1 MPRSQV
7 APLRPSRRTS
17 GFTLLEL
24 LIVIAIIGVLSGVLF
39 YFSARAVYATQL
51 RDGAIQVLTDLRQ
64 ARSQAQ
70 RNTQGTTVT
79 LDSTSTLAAPKSAY
93 TTCWGTCPLTTLPVN
108 RALGNL
114 IRVAPYTS
122 VNPAS
127 SISYK
132 APYGEVSA
140 IGIVWEISSARIPTK
155 FYVKTVGVTGK
166 VVLSASPTN

>member
-1 MPRSQV
+1 MPRSQA

-51 RDGAIQVLTDLRQ
+51 RDGAVQILTDLRQ

-70 RNTQGTTVT
+70 RTTQDSTVT
-79 LDSTSTLAAPKSAY
+79 LDATTTLAAPKSTY
-93 TTCWGTCPLTTLPVN
+93 TTSWGSSPQTPIT

-114 IRVAPYTS
+114 IRVAPYTPVTS
-122 VNPAS
+122 TK
-127 SISYK
+127 SITYS
-132 APYGEVSA
+132 APYGEASA
-140 IGIVWEISSARIPTK
+140 TGIIWEISSARISTK
-155 FYVKTVGVTGK
+155 FYVKAVGVTGK